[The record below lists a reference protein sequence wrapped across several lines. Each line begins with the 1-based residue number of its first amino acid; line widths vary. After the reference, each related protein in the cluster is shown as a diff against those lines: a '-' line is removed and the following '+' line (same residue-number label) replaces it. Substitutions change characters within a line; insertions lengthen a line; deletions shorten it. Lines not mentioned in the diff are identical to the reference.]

1 MLSEISQRK
10 TNTVWFHLYV
20 ECKKVEIIKTETRL
34 SVARGKGWEK
44 WGDMDK
50 RVETSSYK
58 KNEFWRFKNKHGDY
72 IKSTVLHT
80 QKLLIE

>member
-1 MLSEISQRK
+1 
-10 TNTVWFHLYV
+10 
-20 ECKKVEIIKTETRL
+20 
-34 SVARGKGWEK
+34 
-44 WGDMDK
+44 MDK